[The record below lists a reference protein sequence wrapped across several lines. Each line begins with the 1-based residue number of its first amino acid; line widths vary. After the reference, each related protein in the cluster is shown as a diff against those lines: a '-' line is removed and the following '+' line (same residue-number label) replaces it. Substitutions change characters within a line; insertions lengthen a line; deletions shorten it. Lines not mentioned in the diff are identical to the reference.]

1 MKTAFN
7 FIDQYTIPHNI
18 CDFFIKYHQN
28 NKEYKKPGLVQDGVI
43 NKNIKNSLDVYFFN
57 ENIDPIIQNFFSLLS
72 KSVSS
77 YAAKYSIKHAVQT
90 HTLHSIQYY
99 KKKEGYFKL
108 HYERA
113 DLQSTDRQL
122 VYMLYCN
129 TLKNGG
135 TEFPFQNRVLKAAKG
150 TLFIWPS
157 DFTHPH
163 KGVISDEEEKYIV
176 TGWFNII

>member
-1 MKTAFN
+1 MTTFN
-7 FIDQYTIPHNI
+7 FIEQYTIPHNI

-28 NKEYKKPGLVQDGVI
+28 NKEYKKQGAVENEVI
-43 NKNIKNSLDVYFFN
+43 KKDVKDSLDVYFFN
-57 ENIDPIIQNFFSLLS
+57 ESMDPMIKNFFLLLS
-72 KSVSS
+72 KAVSS
-77 YAAKYSIKHAVQT
+77 YMVKYSIEHTMRT
-90 HTLHSIQYY
+90 HTLNSIQYY

-108 HYERA
+108 HYERT
-113 DLQSTDRQL
+113 DLQSTNRQL

-135 TEFPFQNRVLKAAKG
+135 TEFPFQNRILKAVKG
-150 TLFIWPS
+150 TLFICPS

>member
-1 MKTAFN
+1 MNTYN
-7 FIDQYTIPHNI
+7 FIEPYTVPHNI
-18 CDFFIKYHQN
+18 CDFFIKYHKN
-28 NKEYKKPGLVQDGVI
+28 NKEYKRPGLVEDGVI
-43 NKNIKNSLDVYFFN
+43 KKDVKDSLDVYFFN
-57 ENIDPIIQNFFSLLS
+57 ENMDPMIQKFFSLLS

-77 YAAKYSIKHAVQT
+77 YMAKYSIKHSVRT
-90 HTLHSIQYY
+90 HTLNSIQYY
-99 KKKEGYFKL
+99 KKKGGYFKL

-113 DLQSTDRQL
+113 DLQSTNTQL

-135 TEFPFQNRVLKAAKG
+135 TEFPFQNRILKAVKG

-163 KGVISDEEEKYIV
+163 KGVISDEDEKYIV